1 TAIVTV
7 EDPGMLEANCQNLT
21 VSLDINGMVVVDPE
35 DVDNGSGGGCLAG
48 DLDFDLSQTT
58 FDCSDTGGNMVVL
71 TVTDEMGNTATC
83 TALITVIDNTPPQLI
98 CPGNM
103 TADCAETV
111 DSDDWCQLGLPSVS
125 DNCAPLIPDGT
136 VEGNRNDCGS
146 GTTIRTFVATA
157 PSGNSAQCEQTSPV
171 GDSDPFGEDDTTWP

>member
-1 TAIVTV
+1 GMVTISPDQIDDGSSDNCGPVTLSVDPSSFDCEDLGENEVILTVTDASGNTSTCTAIVTV

-58 FDCSDTGGNMVVL
+58 FDCSDTGVNMVVL

-98 CPGNM
+98 CP
-103 TADCAETV
+103 
-111 DSDDWCQLGLPSVS
+111 
-125 DNCAPLIPDGT
+125 
-136 VEGNRNDCGS
+136 
-146 GTTIRTFVATA
+146 
-157 PSGNSAQCEQTSPV
+157 
-171 GDSDPFGEDDTTWP
+171 